1 MTKEKTRTNQEALKL
16 YNSPLYRHRIK
27 KTVESIKTLCGIPWG
42 SKLPGKP
49 NQLGK
54 NATEKEKEKH
64 AKMVA
69 YRIDRDTAHYWAQT
83 IEASFDRR
91 VISSTRN
98 EEE

>member
-1 MTKEKTRTNQEALKL
+1 MTKEKTKTTSGANKL
-16 YNSPLYRHRIK
+16 FNSPLYRKQVK
-27 KTVESIKTLCGIPWG
+27 KIVESIKTLRGLQWG
-42 SKLPGKP
+42 EKLPGKP

-54 NATEKEKEKH
+54 NATEKEREKH

-69 YRIDRDTAHYWAQT
+69 FRVDRDTAHYWAQPVE
-83 IEASFDRR
+83 ISFERR